1 MINVEILKKE
11 LLKQGSVESCFNDEY
26 REMMACVTGA
36 VECSLEKLE
45 RFLTDYKE
53 LTAITRRANVTNEHL
68 FREKFNEMP
77 HKKRRKGRLL

>member
-1 MINVEILKKE
+1 MRQKK
-11 LLKQGSVESCFNDEY
+11 L
-26 REMMACVTGA
+26 
-36 VECSLEKLE
+36 KLE

>member
-1 MINVEILKKE
+1 
-11 LLKQGSVESCFNDEY
+11 
-26 REMMACVTGA
+26 MACVTGA

-77 HKKRRKGRLL
+77 HKKEEKEDYYDTNYY